1 MSLQYLEKFS
11 NVDTISSSLLK
22 IHSFYDSREMPRSPD
37 ISQLL
42 TNAVHMTT
50 LIQRLR
56 QYHPIH
62 K

>member
-1 MSLQYLEKFS
+1 MSLQYLETFI

-22 IHSFYDSREMPRSPD
+22 FHSLFMTRGKCPEAD

-42 TNAVHMTT
+42 TNAVQMTT